1 MILTLT
7 VQSGTTEPNFFVF
20 CWYLH
25 ACHTVNNSP
34 IFLKSSLMD
43 SAISASSQLSGEKTW
58 SELSSLKAFLQLFKY
73 YVRFFGQK
81 TSKKMSALLKKL
93 NLCSTYFL
101 NGKWYWK
108 IGLLLTV
115 WHACKVQQN
124 NEKFGTVVPL
134 RAVLNMYSSL
144 KKDAVY

>member
-1 MILTLT
+1 MFNTAR
-7 VQSGTTEPNFFVF
+7 SGTTVPNFSLF
-20 CWYLH
+20 CWTLH

-108 IGLLLTV
+108 ISNGFELQSLDSLSYKK
-115 WHACKVQQN
+115 WHKLNLICLCTA
-124 NEKFGTVVPL
+124 EKNQKT
-134 RAVLNMYSSL
+134 
-144 KKDAVY
+144 K